1 MYVVFGS
8 NVMAKSSSVFQEKK
22 KLINSTKHSLAAYN
36 IPKIQCNFRLNKAQ
50 SWFLLQKQHQQ
61 KL

>member
-1 MYVVFGS
+1 MWFFGS

-22 KLINSTKHSLAAYN
+22 KKMINSTKHILAAYN

-50 SWFLLQKQHQQ
+50 S
-61 KL
+61 

>member
-1 MYVVFGS
+1 MYVAFGS

-22 KLINSTKHSLAAYN
+22 KLINSTKHILAAYN

-50 SWFLLQKQHQQ
+50 F
-61 KL
+61 